1 MNNNMNN
8 STSTTTAPT
17 RKRGR
22 PRKEK
27 TTVPVPA
34 TPTVSASTSTPAPA
48 KKRGRPRKVQ
58 KTEATD
64 LQKITNVKN
73 FIMKYHPSVAN
84 GTEETRSD
92 APESMK
98 MAKSLWEKVYSSMSL
113 GSQISQASNF
123 MTKMLTNVGVI
134 VAAGNEASDASTEA
148 FTNNI
153 LDVSNFGECLD
164 IFAPGQNIHSVGIQS
179 NTDIVILSGTSQ
191 AAAHVV
197 GTIALIISEF
207 GNQKP
212 DEMLF
217 QNSVELLNYKND
229 KKSVVSNL
237 KIVFTNRSL
246 Y

>member
-48 KKRGRPRKVQ
+48 PAKKRGRPRKIQ

-98 MAKSLWEKVYSSMSL
+98 MAKSLWEKV
-113 GSQISQASNF
+113 
-123 MTKMLTNVGVI
+123 
-134 VAAGNEASDASTEA
+134 
-148 FTNNI
+148 
-153 LDVSNFGECLD
+153 VSYE
-164 IFAPGQNIHSVGIQS
+164 
-179 NTDIVILSGTSQ
+179 
-191 AAAHVV
+191 
-197 GTIALIISEF
+197 
-207 GNQKP
+207 
-212 DEMLF
+212 
-217 QNSVELLNYKND
+217 
-229 KKSVVSNL
+229 KKYLV
-237 KIVFTNRSL
+237 
-246 Y
+246 